1 MMIRP
6 AASVLVLLAL
16 LPASLV
22 AARQDAPAAPAPS
35 PTSAPAPASTPAPTS
50 TPAPDTNPAPSADP
64 SLTRPAVDEA
74 TTAAINDLLARMSR
88 TVLGA
93 DVEGYL
99 SLIDPSDSCFVAE
112 QTYWAKDLKKFP
124 TLEFEQT
131 LESPGFDPDGS
142 VVGTLRWAWKVRKG
156 EAEPK
161 QRTLS
166 FTARFTK
173 GEQGWRYA
181 GEAWLEHRGE
191 RVIVF
196 HQPGMEELA
205 RGIAEMFP
213 EIRAHVEP
221 LFGLAVP
228 GDQHVKLYAEMKH
241 LQASICLSY
250 TDGLGGWNEP
260 GESIRQLVS
269 RRQTAQGSK
278 VVLAH
283 EFGHVCTFAMGAEG
297 SHMPWWVLEGAAE
310 FAAQSFANSQ
320 ARNDRA
326 IRDLASKGSLAAW
339 DDLTT
344 FGKVAGANMG
354 KVYSQGHH
362 MINFITAR
370 FGDAARNTFLRTL
383 AQGRALD
390 DASRTAFG
398 VPFADL
404 DAEWRLLVSPEPSPK
419 SGENAKD

>member
-1 MMIRP
+1 MHTRL
-6 AASVLVLLAL
+6 AAVVLFLLAL
-16 LPASLV
+16 APASL
-22 AARQDAPAAPAPS
+22 ARQESPAAPAPQAT
-35 PTSAPAPASTPAPTS
+35 PGPA
-50 TPAPDTNPAPSADP
+50 ADP
-64 SLTRPAVDEA
+64 SGETAPSRPAADEA
-74 TTAAINDLLARMSR
+74 TLAAINDLLARMTR
-88 TVLGA
+88 AVLDA

-99 SLIDPSDSCFVAE
+99 SLIDQGDSCFVAE

-124 TLEFEQT
+124 AMEFSQAI
-131 LESPGFDPDGS
+131 ESAGFDPDGA
-142 VVGTLRWAWKVRKG
+142 VVATMHWVWKVRKG
-156 EAEPK
+156 ESEPK
-161 QRTLS
+161 ERKLD

-173 GEQGWRYA
+173 SASGWRYA

-205 RGIAEMFP
+205 KGIAEMFP
-213 EIRAHVEP
+213 EIRARVEP
-221 LFGLAVP
+221 LFGLTVP

-320 ARNDRA
+320 ARNDKA
-326 IRDLASKGSLAAW
+326 IRDLAAKGTLAAW

-344 FGKVAGANMG
+344 FGKVTGANMG

-370 FGDAARNTFLRTL
+370 FGDEARNTFLRTL
-383 AQGRALD
+383 AQGRPLD
-390 DASRTAFG
+390 EASRTAFG

-404 DAEWRLLVSPEPSPK
+404 DAEWRLLVSPEPAPK
-419 SGENAKD
+419 TTEKSDG